1 MLSLIQFL
9 EEIELNHQIV
19 VVPASEVE
27 HLVERFGP
35 RVRSMGIW
43 NKTSDGSIEI
53 PISNLAE
60 AVKTLDNQAL
70 TEAVAQLKS
79 PESFAEVLT
88 GSSAAGRLIDA
99 LANLERKQFDERVER
114 YQALTDP
121 GEAERLRNQISRE
134 LFGS

>member
-9 EEIELNHQIV
+9 EEIERNNQVV

-43 NKTSDGSIEI
+43 SKHSGSIEI
-53 PISNLAE
+53 PISNLAK

-79 PESFAEVLT
+79 PEHFAEMLT

-99 LANLERKQFDERVER
+99 LANLERKQFEERVER
-114 YQALTDP
+114 YQASTDP
-121 GEAERLRNQISRE
+121 VEAERLRNEISRE

>member
-9 EEIELNHQIV
+9 EEIELNNQMV

-27 HLVERFGP
+27 YLVERFGP
-35 RVRSMGIW
+35 RVRGMGVW

-60 AVKTLDNQAL
+60 AVKTLDNHAL

-99 LANLERKQFDERVER
+99 LANLERRQFEERVER
-114 YQALTDP
+114 YQASTDP
-121 GEAERLRNQISRE
+121 CEAERLRNQISRE

>member
-9 EEIELNHQIV
+9 EEIELNNQTV

-27 HLVERFGP
+27 RLVERFGP

-43 NKTSDGSIEI
+43 NKTSDGSVEI

-79 PESFAEVLT
+79 PERFAEVLT

-99 LANLERKQFDERVER
+99 LANLERRQFEERVQR
-114 YQALTDP
+114 YQASTDP
-121 GEAERLRNQISRE
+121 GEAERLRDEITRE